1 MEKDQTVHERS
12 ATPVRLAFRVSYLGS
27 RFSGSQIQAECRT
40 VEGDFIASCQR
51 LGLFSDWREAG
62 FLFSGR
68 TDRGVHARGQVV
80 AFSTEFPDRAIR
92 TLNLQLPP
100 DCWCTGYAD
109 MPPGFHPR
117 YDARSRTYR
126 YYFSRLPPDIA
137 AMERASLCFLGCHN
151 FTNLARVKDKNP
163 MRKILDIG
171 IRREDGFTYLE
182 VKAESFLWHQV
193 RCMAEALL
201 LVGTGETDETF
212 ITSLLDGEIKK
223 ALKPA
228 PAEGLILW
236 ETDCGIEW
244 RPMPEAERS
253 AAHRDHVER
262 HHTLMARVCSKLRD
276 T

>member
-1 MEKDQTVHERS
+1 MEKDQKVYKRS
-12 ATPVRLAFRVSYLGS
+12 TTPVRLAFRVSYLGS

-40 VEGDFIASCQR
+40 VEGDFITSCQR

-100 DCWCTGYAD
+100 DCWCTGYAN

-126 YYFSRLPPDIA
+126 YYFSRLPADIA

-151 FTNLARVKDKNP
+151 FTNFARVKDKNP

-171 IRREDGFTYLE
+171 IGREDGFGYLE

-201 LVGTGETDETF
+201 LIGTGETDETF
-212 ITSLLDGEIKK
+212 ITSLLAGEIKR

-236 ETDCGIEW
+236 ETECGIEW
-244 RPMPEAERS
+244 KPMPEAERS